1 MIDQYRRP
9 LDPFKFWFSG
19 FMPHRPKVL
28 VVFENPVTLKELFA
42 AAVGEFEILPL
53 RDRRQASAYV
63 RAIPGLAAV
72 VVEQSGESKAFL
84 ELLQNLQAAHPK
96 LRRVV
101 LSDSSDVMR
110 IIDGLHSGAI
120 DAVAYRPVDA
130 RQLHTAVFGN
140 GVGAPSVPPQQP
152 PRRAAVSR

>member
-1 MIDQYRRP
+1 MT
-9 LDPFKFWFSG
+9 
-19 FMPHRPKVL
+19 HRPKVL
-28 VVFENPVTLKELFA
+28 VVFENPATLKELFA
-42 AAVGEFEILPL
+42 AAGELELLPL

-63 RAIPGLAAV
+63 RASPGLAAV
-72 VVEQSGESKAFL
+72 VVEQTGESKSTL

-130 RQLHTAVFGN
+130 RQLQLAVFGN
-140 GVGAPSVPPQQP
+140 GAGAPSNAPPQQP
-152 PRRAAVSR
+152 ARRATASR